1 MLDLLT
7 PPFEQ
12 TASEAVP
19 VLSAETSGGDVEK
32 EFALALQALIQGVK
46 ISEFARRVDISRT
59 YASQLRNGHAIASDE
74 LIRKMCQ
81 EFNAEA
87 KLSSLLALADQERRT
102 RMYTKASESP
112 ARQYVNRRLSNLRRI
127 ERTRGE
133 QTKQVL
139 LFPRGM
145 IRQTR
150 PVFHFRYELGE
161 YSLDQWRMT
170 LVDEIGE
177 ILFQQELK
185 DFTPLEGGRAEFR
198 WVCPEE
204 LQRGMQYLWQVQ
216 LRLKASDGSEEQ
228 RVLEQTMFE
237 IIPAEMETEIGWIEK
252 EYREKLVVEF
262 LKRDL
267 IVDAIEEAQRIEALE
282 QKLRTLTGKEASPVE
297 ESLVERLKEL
307 AASYR

>member
-1 MLDLLT
+1 MANQL
-7 PPFEQ
+7 
-12 TASEAVP
+12 
-19 VLSAETSGGDVEK
+19 
-32 EFALALQALIQGVK
+32 ALALRELIQGVK
-46 ISEFARRVDISRT
+46 ITEFARRVGIKRP
-59 YASQLRNGHAIASDE
+59 YASQLVNGHAIASDE
-74 LIRKMCQ
+74 LIRKICH

-87 KLSSLLALADQERRT
+87 KLSSLLALAAQARQA
-102 RMYTKASESP
+102 RMDTKASESP
-112 ARQYVNRRLSNLRRI
+112 ARQYVNRRLSDLRRMAG
-127 ERTRGE
+127 TRGART
-133 QTKQVL
+133 QQVL

-177 ILFQQELK
+177 ILFQQELT

-267 IVDAIEEAQRIEALE
+267 LGDALEEAQRIEALE
-282 QKLRTLTGKEASPVE
+282 QKLRTLTGKEASPGE
-297 ESLVERLKEL
+297 ESLVERLQEL